1 MQSSF
6 SACAE
11 PVTSQTCVSAMCQ
24 QFNTKTSQPDNTGQ
38 YEQRQAGCKVAWV
51 LWKCLLCQ
59 SSEYNVNDVFTP
71 APSISLR
78 RHRDSIRVPWFVS
91 ERVLMSWTL
100 CLPPKLE
107 SLKVQLKLQ
116 EFPCRVQ
123 SSIFLHVLNPWPPRW
138 CVSYVSTI
146 KLNHTKPK
154 QTDTKSSLKQPKQIE
169 FWWNFY
175 CNFGW
180 MLSQTR
186 PNYNIPNQTKL
197 YQTKPT
203 LNLL

>member
-1 MQSSF
+1 MNIYNVKLQ
-6 SACAE
+6 E
-11 PVTSQTCVSAMCQ
+11 LTSQTCVSAMRQ
-24 QFNTKTSQPDNTGQ
+24 QFNTKTSPPDNTGQ
-38 YEQRQAGCKVAWV
+38 YEPRQARCKVAWV

-123 SSIFLHVLNPWPPRW
+123 SSIFLHVLNPWPPRLVCQL
-138 CVSYVSTI
+138 CVNNLTPRHPRPSTRDNMSNAI
-146 KLNHTKPK
+146 
-154 QTDTKSSLKQPKQIE
+154 
-169 FWWNFY
+169 F
-175 CNFGW
+175 
-180 MLSQTR
+180 
-186 PNYNIPNQTKL
+186 
-197 YQTKPT
+197 T
-203 LNLL
+203 LPC